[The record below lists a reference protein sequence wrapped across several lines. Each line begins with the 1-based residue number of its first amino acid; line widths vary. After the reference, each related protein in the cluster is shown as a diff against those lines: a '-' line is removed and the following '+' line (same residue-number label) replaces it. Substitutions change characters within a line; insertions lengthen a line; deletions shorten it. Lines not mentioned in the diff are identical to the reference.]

1 MLVDSYRGKSGL
13 RIIFKIDS
21 AKDRDSLRA
30 LFLNLSNEQL
40 GNINLRDEAW
50 TEFTP
55 DTPAIV
61 LKFVPRESSWQIEKR
76 DLENLGEVIV
86 WSRHED
92 GWLECAE
99 KVAALNG
106 PGHQYMGTGEA
117 EIEVSF
123 MENLRRRGSP

>member
-1 MLVDSYRGKSGL
+1 MLVDSYRAKNGIKIL
-13 RIIFKIDS
+13 FKLDS
-21 AKDRDSLRA
+21 TEDRDSLRA
-30 LFLNLSNEQL
+30 LFLNRSNKPL
-40 GNINLRDEAW
+40 GDINLRDEAW
-50 TEFTP
+50 AEFTP

-61 LKFVPRESSWQIEKR
+61 LKFVPREAARQIEKR
-76 DLENLGEVIV
+76 KSKSVGEVLV

-99 KVAALNG
+99 KVAALDG

-123 MENLRRRGSP
+123 MENLRRR

>member
-1 MLVDSYRGKSGL
+1 MLVDSYRAKNGIKIL
-13 RIIFKIDS
+13 FKIDS
-21 AKDRDSLRA
+21 TEDRDSLQA
-30 LFLNLSNEQL
+30 LFLNLASKQL
-40 GNINLRDEAW
+40 GDINLRDEAW
-50 TEFTP
+50 VEFTP

-61 LKFVPRESSWQIEKR
+61 LKFVPREASRQIEKGS
-76 DLENLGEVIV
+76 LKSLGDVLV

-99 KVAALNG
+99 KVAALDG

-123 MENLRRRGSP
+123 MENLRRR